1 MYIQQKLENANIA
14 MNLLEMIV
22 GKKVFMKEII
32 IIEYSK
38 MI

>member
-1 MYIQQKLENANIA
+1 MDIQQKLENANIA